1 MILKIIKSMSMLNS
15 SEDKNYFNKK
25 SITSKIDSQ
34 INSISNYTK
43 LINGQ
48 FSISKSNSK
57 NIISFYSLFFY

>member
-1 MILKIIKSMSMLNS
+1 MSMLNS